1 MAKKT
6 KAVKKVNSSDVKEF
20 NLIDEKI
27 IDDSGVGNEPTPEPV
42 KTKRLSHFDIFD
54 YIFIF
59 IF

>member
-27 IDDSGVGNEPTPEPV
+27 IDDS
-42 KTKRLSHFDIFD
+42 
-54 YIFIF
+54 
-59 IF
+59 

>member
-27 IDDSGVGNEPTPEPV
+27 IDEKLPEN
-42 KTKRLSHFDIFD
+42 TGFTND
-54 YIFIF
+54 YLA
-59 IF
+59 